1 MPQTQ
6 TTPIPFL
13 EALKRIEDLTRM
25 IRTDG
30 LDAFETIEG
39 AYEEVRELRAVL
51 GARIAEMRR
60 MTN

>member
-1 MPQTQ
+1 MTHAQTI
-6 TTPIPFL
+6 PIPFL
-13 EALKRIEDLTRM
+13 EALKRIEELTRM

-39 AYEEVRELRAVL
+39 AFEEVRELRAVL

>member
-1 MPQTQ
+1 MTQPQS
-6 TTPIPFL
+6 TPIPFR
-13 EALKRIEDLTRM
+13 EALKRIEDLTRL

-30 LDAFETIEG
+30 LSAFETIEG

-51 GARIAEMRR
+51 GARVTDMRR